1 MIRVLLFLAIVLS
14 SMVVPLSQTGRA
26 AAQDDERDLREAT
39 FAAGEILRLAY
50 ERKFNAMYDRIHPD
64 AHEIIPRVAA
74 VGAFELIYE
83 QNQAGEATITGS
95 RLTAWTWPVTGEAYE
110 RAAEISFEQ
119 PYIDPKTGAQEL
131 LRDEM
136 YLVKDE
142 EWRWFF
148 GSSLEFVEE
157 AIATFGSEQ
166 REPLVEGDLVS
177 NVAND
182 LDAFWREVLS
192 YTDFAYESPGF
203 VYVETGASIRTACGP
218 AQTGFWGFFCPLDTT
233 IYIDE
238 ALIEQLDEEYDFAAA
253 FVIAHEW
260 AHHAQTLVTFERVQG
275 SFDVPDDW
283 NEVWSIEL
291 ELMADCLA
299 GAWALDVDTRGLLE
313 TDDIQQAVDFTIQYL
328 GDPSYIDEYDPQAH
342 GSADQRREAFLTGY
356 EDGFLGCNIVI

>member
-1 MIRVLLFLAIVLS
+1 MYRFLLLLAVVLS
-14 SMVVPLSQTGRA
+14 SVLLPLAQSARV

-39 FAAGEILRLAY
+39 FTAGEILRLAY

-74 VGAFELIYE
+74 VGTFELIYE
-83 QNQAGEATITGS
+83 ENQAGEATITGS
-95 RLTAWTWPVTGEAYE
+95 RLTSWTWPVTGKTYD

-119 PYIDPKTGAQEL
+119 PFVDPETGQQAI

-136 YLVKDE
+136 YLVKDG

-148 GSSLEFVEE
+148 GSSREFVDE
-157 AIATFGSEQ
+157 AIAKFGSAPE
-166 REPLVEGDLVS
+166 EPLVEGDLVT

-182 LDAFWREVLS
+182 LDAFWRDVLS
-192 YTDFAYESPGF
+192 YTDYEYESPGF
-203 VYVETGASIRTACGP
+203 VYVETGESVMTGCGP
-218 AQTGFWGFFCPLDTT
+218 AETGFWGFFCPPDVT
-233 IYIDE
+233 IYVDE
-238 ALIEQLDEEYDFAAA
+238 SLIEQLDEEFDFAAA

-260 AHHAQTLVTFERVQG
+260 AHHAQTLVSFERVQ
-275 SFDVPDDW
+275 SSPDGW

-291 ELMADCLA
+291 ELMADCMA

-313 TDDIQQAVDFTIQYL
+313 ADDIEEAVNFTIQYL
-328 GDPSYIDEYDPQAH
+328 GDPSYIDDYDPQAH